1 MEKANTLGE
10 RGFFELKSMKEEKD
24 LPNETSQEISGLNS
38 SVANSQAYTEM
49 KIQQAISPP
58 DELDM
63 IPKDLNFEHQKKYL
77 NL

>member
-49 KIQQAISPP
+49 K
-58 DELDM
+58 M
-63 IPKDLNFEHQKKYL
+63 
-77 NL
+77 

>member
-1 MEKANTLGE
+1 MLPKEPRRTIMEKANTLGE

-49 KIQQAISPP
+49 KI
-58 DELDM
+58 
-63 IPKDLNFEHQKKYL
+63 
-77 NL
+77 